1 MNLLLKMTEEEQI
14 LATTNLNNTCI
25 YENKLILPLVYMIK
39 KFTTNHEN
47 FLFAGGGGRENFIV
61 MGEGAKILAHLN
73 SNS

>member
-39 KFTTNHEN
+39 KFTIN
-47 FLFAGGGGRENFIV
+47 LFAFFLGGGGGRV
-61 MGEGAKILAHLN
+61 AKILLLRRGVAKFWHT
-73 SNS
+73 